1 MHTKPNSKNKSKST
15 TEGSIIRILSM
26 GNVDLTYTLS
36 LSQEDITKYKI
47 DFEHLSKIEDLSF
60 LYNAKALWVKIFLTT
75 TNPTLSTLLYLN
87 IFPKVH
93 LSESSSHRCLLNTS
107 TPSPFCQPFTKS
119 SGKHCFS

>member
-47 DFEHLSKIEDLSF
+47 DF
-60 LYNAKALWVKIFLTT
+60 
-75 TNPTLSTLLYLN
+75 
-87 IFPKVH
+87 
-93 LSESSSHRCLLNTS
+93 
-107 TPSPFCQPFTKS
+107 
-119 SGKHCFS
+119 

>member
-47 DFEHLSKIEDLSF
+47 DFEHLKRPHYELV
-60 LYNAKALWVKIFLTT
+60 NK
-75 TNPTLSTLLYLN
+75 N
-87 IFPKVH
+87 
-93 LSESSSHRCLLNTS
+93 
-107 TPSPFCQPFTKS
+107 
-119 SGKHCFS
+119 